1 MRYLIVVL
9 LLFPTL
15 VFAGQEAQYSLNC
28 EYISG
33 GHCKKACSDSDTR
46 VRQVEIMGGEKQ
58 GSIADVDCSM
68 YGKEFTCCVD
78 KEKIKK

>member
-15 VFAGQEAQYSLNC
+15 AFAAQEAQYTLNC

-33 GHCKKACSDSDTR
+33 GQCKKACSDSDTR
-46 VRQVEIMGGEKQ
+46 VRQVEILGGEKQ
-58 GSIADVDCSM
+58 GSIADLNCSM
-68 YGKEFTCCVD
+68 YGKEFMCCVD
-78 KEKIKK
+78 KAKITK